1 MIIKIHIFPLWT
13 ILFIHA
19 INIKTTIMKNPASLL
34 LLLSVIML
42 SQITVAQINTS
53 QADTVRTALSKA
65 QFLVKQG
72 NTEEASRIYT
82 NIMENHPDNRSAV
95 QGWLMI
101 NMKRTPTGE
110 EEAIKQLEE
119 LGKLYPKNTAIIFFK
134 AFIQAEYGH
143 NEEALKDLN
152 RLIEL
157 QPDTALN
164 YIGKGQVLNE
174 LKRYQEAFEA
184 FDKATTLNPGR
195 PDVWGMKASALAKI
209 NRFDD
214 ALASINKALEIAPK
228 YPNNIYNRACI
239 FSLKGD
245 NANALA
251 DLKKAIDMN
260 PSFKKH
266 AGKDEDFRSLYND
279 EDFKKLT
286 YTLGTGQKAPEFTL
300 NDVSGNPIALSSKIG
315 SKLLL
320 IDFWAGWC
328 GPCRQENPNVVRTYN
343 DFKDKGLDILGV
355 SLDRS
360 RDTWIKAI
368 NDDKLS
374 WTQVSDLNYFNSTPA
389 KLYDVYSIP
398 SNFLLDEKG
407 MIIAVDLR
415 GETLYNKIKE
425 ILVP

>member
-1 MIIKIHIFPLWT
+1 
-13 ILFIHA
+13 
-19 INIKTTIMKNPASLL
+19 MKNPAYVLI
-34 LLLSVIML
+34 LLSAVLL
-42 SQITVAQINTS
+42 SQLALAQTNNS
-53 QADTVRTALSKA
+53 QADTVKTALSRA
-65 QFLVKQG
+65 QFFVKQG
-72 NTEEASRIYT
+72 NTEEASKIYK
-82 NIMENHPDNRSAV
+82 NIMENHPDNRGAV
-95 QGWLMI
+95 QGWLML

-119 LGKLYPKNTAIIFFK
+119 LGKFYPRNTAIIFFR

-143 NEEALKDLN
+143 NEEALKDLDK
-152 RLIEL
+152 LIEL

-164 YIGKGQVLNE
+164 YIGKGQILNE

-195 PDVWGMKASALAKI
+195 QDVWGMKAGTLAGMGK
-209 NRFDD
+209 FEE
-214 ALASINKALEIAPK
+214 ALASINKGFEIV
-228 YPNNIYNRACI
+228 PNNPVNFYNRACI
-239 FSLKGD
+239 YSLKGD
-245 NANALA
+245 KANALA

-260 PSFKKH
+260 PSYKKYSAKDVDFK
-266 AGKDEDFRSLYND
+266 SLYDD

-300 NDVSGNPIALSSKIG
+300 NDVSGNPITLSSKIG

-343 DFKDKGLDILGV
+343 EFKEKGLDIIGV

-360 RDTWIKAI
+360 RDTWTKAI

-374 WTQVSDLNYFNSTPA
+374 WTQVSDLNYFNGKVV

-407 MIIAVDLR
+407 MIIETDLR
-415 GETLYNKIKE
+415 GENLYNKIKE